1 MRFSAARMTAHT
13 VLVVDDEPASLR
25 AIARTLRDSNRVAT
39 APTAAQ
45 GLAAL
50 ASQPVA
56 LMIVDQRMPGMT
68 GTELLA
74 RAAVEYPDTIRV
86 LLTGY
91 TDIDTL
97 VEAINTG
104 RVYYYLTKPWEPHEL
119 RLVVR
124 RGLER
129 YDAQVERRRLIRE
142 LEQACQRARRE
153 ADQKGRLLALATHE
167 LGTPLHIL
175 ASALALM
182 AEADTPPAVRSWLD
196 TAQRSAEWLAR
207 GLAQM
212 ATAARWRSGGLPL
225 HPAPV
230 DVGGMLR
237 AVQATFE
244 RGIAGRTLA
253 LRFDVAEKLPPIT
266 ADRVWLE
273 RALSNLISNAVRFTP
288 DGGAVTVT
296 AAAADAAVAISVAD
310 TGIGIDASLL
320 DELFEPFSAAGGE
333 IQLHASGRFE
343 FGSRG
348 LGLGLAITKA
358 IIEQH
363 GGTIS
368 VRSERGAG
376 SHFTAMLPADFSGV
390 AAGKIR

>member
-1 MRFSAARMTAHT
+1 MTAHT

-25 AIARTLRDSNRVAT
+25 AIARTLRDGHRVAT

-45 GLAAL
+45 GLAVL
-50 ASQPVA
+50 ASEPIA
-56 LMIVDQRMPGMT
+56 LMIVDQRMPEMT

-74 RAAVEYPDTIRV
+74 RAAVEHPEAVRV

-97 VEAINTG
+97 VEAVNTG

-129 YDAQVERRRLIRE
+129 YDAEAERRRLMRA

-153 ADQKGRLLALATHE
+153 ADQKGRLLTLATHE

-175 ASALALM
+175 SNALALM
-182 AEADTPPAVRSWLD
+182 VEADAPLAVRSWLD

-225 HPAPV
+225 HTAPV
-230 DVGGMLR
+230 DVGGLLR
-237 AVQATFE
+237 EVQTTFE
-244 RGIAGRTLA
+244 RNIAGRTLA
-253 LRFDVAEKLPPIT
+253 LRFDVAERLPTIT
-266 ADRVWLE
+266 ADHVWLE

-310 TGIGIDASLL
+310 TGIGIDASLFG
-320 DELFEPFSAAGGE
+320 ELFEPFSAAGGE
-333 IQLHASGRFE
+333 IQLHTSGRLE

-348 LGLGLAITKA
+348 LGLGLAIAKA

-363 GGTIS
+363 GGTIA
-368 VRSERGAG
+368 VRSQRGVG

-390 AAGKIR
+390 APGKIR